1 MDDTKNTEQEPE
13 NETPASDPGAT
24 PEDTTDS
31 AAAEPVDPPII
42 VQGGGSGNP

>member
-1 MDDTKNTEQEPE
+1 MNDTENTEQEPE

-24 PEDTTDS
+24 PEDSTDS
-31 AAAEPVDPPII
+31 AAEPVDPPII